1 MGRMNEMAQIQETT
15 RKNKR
20 YTYEFK
26 KRMVELYYEG
36 ESAQELAE
44 KYDIPNRRRVQ
55 EWVQIVRENGYESLQ
70 YGKPK
75 SNNHKDSAVKQSL
88 QKENARLKLEN
99 EYLKKLVKLKRG

>member
-1 MGRMNEMAQIQETT
+1 MAQIQETT

-44 KYDIPNRRRVQ
+44 KYEIVQ
-55 EWVQIVRENGYESLQ
+55 
-70 YGKPK
+70 
-75 SNNHKDSAVKQSL
+75 
-88 QKENARLKLEN
+88 
-99 EYLKKLVKLKRG
+99 